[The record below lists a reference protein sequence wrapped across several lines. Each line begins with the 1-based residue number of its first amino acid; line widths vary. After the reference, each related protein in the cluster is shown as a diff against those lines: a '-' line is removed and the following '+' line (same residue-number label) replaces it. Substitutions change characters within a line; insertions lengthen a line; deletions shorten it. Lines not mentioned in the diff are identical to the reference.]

1 MLKNI
6 LMLHKYLFSLIL
18 LIAPCLMAKTWN
30 DLDVGDLY
38 LSRIKIEN
46 PQLVI
51 IENQKFELVSLNAD
65 NDYFIHFL
73 FFDQSC
79 IDLEKESELI
89 LAELEN
95 NSVIGL
101 KLENNCLLSI
111 YIEPY
116 QFYDESLFK

>member
-38 LSRIKIEN
+38 LSRTKVEN

>member
-1 MLKNI
+1 
-6 LMLHKYLFSLIL
+6 
-18 LIAPCLMAKTWN
+18 MAKTWN

-38 LSRIKIEN
+38 LSRIKVEN

-95 NSVIGL
+95 NSVVGL